1 MVSWSTVI
9 FFAKVHVFFSVF
21 LYLYC
26 CLRLY
31 YWLSV
36 TNSEMD
42 FHQNL
47 SWFFFVLA
55 SRRKAVD
62 HHCLNF
68 LFLINDLT
76 KNFIPNLADK
86 CLYFNIFIPKNVK
99 FFIYRVAFFPI
110 HIGDNVF
117 IGEDSIV
124 NAAQVGSF
132 VHIGK
137 NCVIVSITFYM
148 KKFKCYFLVVVENK
162 VCDIIDDLHIFP
174 FDRNNICYWWSINF
188 PFNFYTW

>member
-1 MVSWSTVI
+1 M
-9 FFAKVHVFFSVF
+9 
-21 LYLYC
+21 
-26 CLRLY
+26 
-31 YWLSV
+31 
-36 TNSEMD
+36 
-42 FHQNL
+42 
-47 SWFFFVLA
+47 
-55 SRRKAVD
+55 
-62 HHCLNF
+62 
-68 LFLINDLT
+68 
-76 KNFIPNLADK
+76 ADK

-174 FDRNNICYWWSINF
+174 FDRNNICY
-188 PFNFYTW
+188 